1 MSEQQL
7 EKALELKRNRDN
19 ADGIT
24 DTIVDEIKS
33 SLVFKNNWEELLT
46 GAPVALCC
54 IGSCFIASGSSIA
67 QTLNLTLPDPNTTVL
82 KWGKLQPNLVDCATL
97 GTRAFITAEEG
108 MGGIKFQSKIIYTK
122 LNNLVEVL
130 GDPDSARASLRPQM
144 TAIQKAADYCLDQAK
159 EIDGKFDAW
168 LVHASDL
175 HAICVSQSAE
185 TEDKILTTAL
195 DKAVAQSRLTD
206 SEAAMSIAK
215 SATEKLEKQLEITG
229 EAYKKASDEYPDGW
243 DILGQQVASTFA
255 ETAANLLNQVIPT
268 LVDNMTMTG
277 KAKAVAGLF
286 HGDKNESTENQ
297 SNSTGKTAPKQ
308 GSSQTQT
315 QDTPNTDNDDPAYTS
330 VTRDLN
336 WFNLLNAILTGS
348 EDGGMDWDKA
358 TGATTK
364 SEEGSKQKAVGS
376 SIGFVDNRLKDAVAS
391 FKKISTNKEPSK
403 KYMMALNT
411 AAKVS
416 SEILAKVKESKS
428 MSGKSLEA
436 KSDTVQKW
444 QEDFEAAYDAAI
456 QLEATA
462 KTFPGSVKGSIPLYA
477 ENPDVA
483 IAKENAKSAQAQA
496 VLKAAQDRLSTTQ
509 AAYTASMETYQKSTA
524 LLIEQQK
531 ALEAVKADLLRL
543 ADSSMKL
550 ASIQSI
556 GEEIKKV
563 LVQCIKLIATLKTQ
577 IVKLVRF
584 FKAMSKSIEV
594 VVKGCVN
601 PFLDE
606 VTAIVTNGA
615 STTVYKVG
623 SYSYTDIQRSQ
634 IFNSTLT
641 IRAYFSVFA
650 DIAEMW
656 LTVSKDH
663 IFPGVE
669 LCDEMTSISDD
680 PKEVKD
686 RVRRLNEFSEK
697 SQKAIKEIC
706 KEKRDEILGAM
717 QARIEDVCNETKQ
730 LPPSASAAKAI
741 ETGVKEVQKATD
753 AALEQT
759 HEKSPLKINSSKFGS
774 KVKV

>member
-7 EKALELKRNRDN
+7 EKALELKRSRDN

-54 IGSCFIASGSSIA
+54 IGSCFIASGSSTA
-67 QTLNLTLPDPNTTVL
+67 QALNLTLPNPNTTVL
-82 KWGKLQPNLVDCATL
+82 KWEKLQPNLVDCATL

-130 GDPDSARASLRPQM
+130 GDPDSARTSLRPQM
-144 TAIQKAADYCLDQAK
+144 TAIQKAAEYCLEQAK

-206 SEAAMSIAK
+206 SEASMSIAK

-255 ETAANLLNQVIPT
+255 ETAANLLNQVLPT
-268 LVDNMTMTG
+268 LVDNMTMIG
-277 KAKAVAGLF
+277 KTKAVASLL
-286 HGDKNESTENQ
+286 HGDKND
-297 SNSTGKTAPKQ
+297 STGNQGTSTSQTAPKQ
-308 GSSQTQT
+308 GSPQNQT
-315 QDTPNTDNDDPAYTS
+315 QDIPNTDNDDPAYTS

-336 WFNLLNAILTGS
+336 WLNLLNAILTGS

-358 TGATTK
+358 TGSTTK
-364 SEEGSKQKAVGS
+364 SGEGSKQKAVGS

-403 KYMMALNT
+403 NYLKALNT

-436 KSDTVQKW
+436 KSDVVQKW
-444 QEDFEAAYDAAI
+444 QEDFEAAYDTAI

-483 IAKENAKSAQAQA
+483 VAKENAKSAQAQA

-550 ASIQSI
+550 AK
-556 GEEIKKV
+556 IKKV

-594 VVKGCVN
+594 VVKGCVG

-606 VTAIVTNGA
+606 ITAIVTNGA

-634 IFNSTLT
+634 IFNSSLT

-706 KEKRDEILGAM
+706 KEKREEILGAM
-717 QARIEDVCNETKQ
+717 HARIEDVRNETKQ

-741 ETGVKEVQKATD
+741 EAGVKEVQKATD

-759 HEKSPLKINSSKFGS
+759 NEKSPLKISSSRFGS